1 MQGLPYDVKYTSV
14 FFIEGLYSKGPG
26 NSFALPTHEPILI
39 IRDPPGGSSYAKFEN
54 VVTKIRAVSDTMQV
68 TGGGEAKLGLGFGA
82 DVDVDACVGGG
93 FGAIVLGCSKV
104 VDTEVDATI
113 TPGIALQTDFVNE
126 ESEASSTYSV
136 TWSYE
141 TNSEPTRAGP
151 ESDIFV
157 GKFMMEDSIIL

>member
-1 MQGLPYDVKYTSV
+1 M
-14 FFIEGLYSKGPG
+14 
-26 NSFALPTHEPILI
+26 PTHQPILI

-68 TGGGEAKLGLGFGA
+68 TGRGEAKLGGGVGTDINIDSCQGAGAGAVLIACTDIA
-82 DVDVDACVGGG
+82 DVELQAS
-93 FGAIVLGCSKV
+93 LN
-104 VDTEVDATI
+104 
-113 TPGIALQTDFVNE
+113 PGVALQTDFFNE
-126 ESEASSTYSV
+126 EREASSTYSV

-157 GKFMMEDSIIL
+157 GKLQYDERMIYFCSQLYNVLTFLFQCQI

>member
-1 MQGLPYDVKYTSV
+1 M
-14 FFIEGLYSKGPG
+14 
-26 NSFALPTHEPILI
+26 PTHEPILI

-82 DVDVDACVGGG
+82 DFEVDSCAGGG
-93 FGAIVLGCSKV
+93 FGAIVLFCPNV
-104 VDTEVDATI
+104 NNAEAIATV
-113 TPGIALQTDFVNE
+113 TPGVQLQTDFLNE

-157 GKFMMEDSIIL
+157 GKFMMRE